1 MSVNS
6 VTQRPQAATS
16 NVAATGGANI
26 PAQYRQW
33 LPQVQ
38 AAAKKYNLDPALIF
52 AVMSRETGGKNIR
65 GDGGHGRGLMQ
76 IDDRSWG
83 SWLSSHNGGMDPAS
97 NIMKGA
103 EILRA
108 NLNTF

>member
-6 VTQRPQAATS
+6 VTQRSQATTSRTAATS
-16 NVAATGGANI
+16 GANNI

-33 LPQVQ
+33 LPDVQ
-38 AAAKKYNLDPALIF
+38 AAAKKYNLDPSLIL
-52 AVMSRETGGKNIR
+52 AVMSRETNGKNIK

-83 SWLSSHNGGMDPAS
+83 PWLNSHQGGMDPAS

-103 EILRA
+103 EILR
-108 NLNTF
+108 